1 MQEKVR
7 LTILLRTSYFKN
19 KSGNVAMVS
28 RDDTDSKNGKVIST

>member
-19 KSGNVAMVS
+19 K
-28 RDDTDSKNGKVIST
+28 RQK